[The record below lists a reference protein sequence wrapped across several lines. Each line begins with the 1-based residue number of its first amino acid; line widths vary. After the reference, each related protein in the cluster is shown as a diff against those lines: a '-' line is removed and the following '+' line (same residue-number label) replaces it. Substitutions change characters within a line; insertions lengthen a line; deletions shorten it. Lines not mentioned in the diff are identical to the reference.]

1 MSHRSIALVSAL
13 ALVVAAAALAPAPA
27 AGQAP
32 ELPRTAWGAPDLQG
46 VWDFRT
52 LTPMERPVELEQDVY
67 TEEQAAEFEAQR
79 LAEIAALDDEEP
91 ADIVGNYNQFWFD
104 RGTTV
109 VETNRTSLVTDPA
122 DGRIPALTAAAERRQ
137 AAEARAREGVGRH
150 TPTPGG
156 FVEDLG
162 ANGLQV
168 RCLMGFNAGPP
179 MEPRAYNNNVQIFQ
193 TEDHVVLLTEMVHD
207 VRFVPLDGRPHLPD
221 DLRQWAGSSRAHW
234 DGDTLVVETTNFLR
248 ETSFARGAS
257 TRNLYLVERFTRVAP
272 DTLLYEA
279 TVDDPTVWTRPWTY
293 TVPMTRN
300 PDPLYE
306 YACHEG
312 NYGLYNILAGALADQ
327 LEAEAAAGSR

>member
-1 MSHRSIALVSAL
+1 MSCRSIVSVSAL
-13 ALVVAAAALAPAPA
+13 AFVIAVAALAPAPV
-27 AGQAP
+27 AGQSQD
-32 ELPRTAWGAPDLQG
+32 LPRTPWGAPDLQG

-52 LTPMERPVELEQDVY
+52 LTPMERPAELEQDIY
-67 TEEQAAEFEAQR
+67 TAEEAAQFEAQR
-79 LAEIAALDDEEP
+79 LAEIAALDEEEP
-91 ADIVGNYNQFWFD
+91 ADVVGNYNQFWFD

-109 VETNRTSLVTDPA
+109 VETNRTSLVTDPP

-179 MEPRAYNNNVQIFQ
+179 MEPRAYNNNLQIFQ

-207 VRFVPLDGRPHLPD
+207 ARVVPLDGRPHLPA
-221 DLRQWAGSSRAHW
+221 DLRQWAGSSRAQW

-257 TRNLYLVERFTRVAP
+257 TRNLQLVERFARVTP
-272 DTLLYEA
+272 DTLMYEA
-279 TVDDPTVWTRPWTY
+279 TVNDPTVWTRPWTY
-293 TVPMTRN
+293 AVPMARN

-327 LEAEAAAGSR
+327 LAAEVASR